1 MQVYPKLISFLFQAF
16 KMVPPIVQKFLP
28 IFNFVIASTALG
40 FQVSVLY
47 PWHNQLEKDFNGLQ
61 HQQETK
67 LHEYHELR
75 LQNIKNIEAYLSKLN
90 LEQFEEELAGQE
102 KQL

>member
-1 MQVYPKLISFLFQAF
+1 
-16 KMVPPIVQKFLP
+16 MVLPIIQKFLP

-40 FQVSVLY
+40 FQVTVLY

-67 LHEYHELR
+67 LHEYHELKMR
-75 LQNIKNIEAYLSKLN
+75 NIKNIESYLSKLN
-90 LEQFEEELAGQE
+90 LEQFQEELGDKRE
-102 KQL
+102 QL

>member
-1 MQVYPKLISFLFQAF
+1 MVHTLI
-16 KMVPPIVQKFLP
+16 QKFLP

-61 HQQETK
+61 HQQQTK
-67 LHEYHELR
+67 LKEYHELKM
-75 LQNIKNIEAYLSKLN
+75 QNIKNIEAYLSKLN
-90 LEQFEEELAGQE
+90 LEQFEKEMVTTRD
-102 KQL
+102 QL

>member
-1 MQVYPKLISFLFQAF
+1 
-16 KMVPPIVQKFLP
+16 MVPPIIQKFLP
-28 IFNFVIASTALG
+28 VFNFVIASTALG

-47 PWHNQLEKDFNGLQ
+47 PWHNQLEKDFSGLQ

-75 LQNIKNIEAYLSKLN
+75 MQNIKNIESYLSKLN
-90 LEQFEEELAGQE
+90 LEQFDDEVSNEGT
-102 KQL
+102 QL